1 VANTYS
7 CNQVLYQHVRLQALE
22 EASQAPWR
30 TITHI
35 KGHAAKS
42 MRGTTT
48 LAVRIQSILL
58 SHDAGTIP
66 A

>member
-7 CNQVLYQHVRLQALE
+7 CNQLLYQHVRREALE
-22 EASQAPWR
+22 EASRAPWR

-35 KGHAAKS
+35 KEHAAKS
-42 MRGTTT
+42 TRGTTT
-48 LAVRIQSILL
+48 LAVRIPSILL
-58 SHDAGTIP
+58 SHDSGTVP